1 MTACRWSART
11 YSGQGHAHDQVPISL
26 LIGIWSDSHGRSQK
40 ILQMADDDMSAES
53 EAGQPVLLDLTV
65 GLGHGQEGLKGKG
78 GGGLVLFTEDGG
90 LSEMGARSL

>member
-1 MTACRWSART
+1 
-11 YSGQGHAHDQVPISL
+11 
-26 LIGIWSDSHGRSQK
+26 
-40 ILQMADDDMSAES
+40 MADDDMSAES